1 MLADELTRIDELV
14 QINAGLD
21 AQALQQI
28 DHVFGCHI
36 AGCALGIR
44 TATQTGDG
52 GLEVPHPD
60 LQRRERVAQRLTIG
74 IVKMARDMG
83 DVEVLQRETCFKG
96 FYRLDRLQL
105 RHRQFAGG
113 MGPQLSRELFVR
125 HDAVCVLPYDPQRDS
140 VVLIEQFRIGAMD
153 KSSNPWLLE
162 LVAGLI
168 DKDEQPEEVARREAV
183 EEADLELTALW
194 PITQY
199 YPSPGGS
206 DERVHLYVGRCDSEG
221 AGGVYG
227 LAEEGEDIR
236 VHVWPLEDALA
247 AVRDGRIDNAASIIA
262 LQWLA
267 LNRAEVRGLWS

>member
-1 MLADELTRIDELV
+1 MS
-14 QINAGLD
+14 NA
-21 AQALQQI
+21 
-28 DHVFGCHI
+28 
-36 AGCALGIR
+36 
-44 TATQTGDG
+44 
-52 GLEVPHPD
+52 
-60 LQRRERVAQRLTIG
+60 
-74 IVKMARDMG
+74 

-96 FYRLDRLQL
+96 FYRLDRLHL

-113 MGPQLSRELFVR
+113 MGPALSRELFVR

-140 VVLIEQFRIGAMD
+140 VVLIEQFRVGAMD
-153 KSSNPWLLE
+153 KSVNPWLLE

-168 DKDEQPEEVARREAV
+168 DKDEQPEEVAHREAE
-183 EEADLELTALW
+183 EEAALQLAALW

-206 DERVHLYVGRCDSEG
+206 DERVHLYLGRCDSEG
-221 AGGVYG
+221 VGGVHG

-236 VHVWPLEDALA
+236 VHVWPLEDALQ

-267 LNRAEVRGLWS
+267 LNRDEVRGMWP

>member
-1 MLADELTRIDELV
+1 MS
-14 QINAGLD
+14 
-21 AQALQQI
+21 QA
-28 DHVFGCHI
+28 
-36 AGCALGIR
+36 
-44 TATQTGDG
+44 
-52 GLEVPHPD
+52 
-60 LQRRERVAQRLTIG
+60 
-74 IVKMARDMG
+74 

-140 VVLIEQFRIGAMD
+140 VVLIEQFRVGAMD

-168 DKDEQPEEVARREAV
+168 DKAEQPEEVARREAV

-206 DERVHLYVGRCDSEG
+206 DERVHLYIGRCDSEG
-221 AGGVYG
+221 AGGVHG
-227 LAEEGEDIR
+227 LVEEGEDIR
-236 VHVWPLEDALA
+236 VHVWPLEDALQ
-247 AVRDGRIDNAASIIA
+247 AVKDGRIDNAASIIA

>member
-1 MLADELTRIDELV
+1 MS
-14 QINAGLD
+14 
-21 AQALQQI
+21 QA
-28 DHVFGCHI
+28 
-36 AGCALGIR
+36 
-44 TATQTGDG
+44 
-52 GLEVPHPD
+52 
-60 LQRRERVAQRLTIG
+60 
-74 IVKMARDMG
+74 
-83 DVEVLQRETCFKG
+83 DVELIQRETCFQG
-96 FYRLDRLQL
+96 FYRLDRLHL

-125 HDAVCVLPYDPQRDS
+125 HDAVCVLPYDPQRDA
-140 VVLIEQFRIGAMD
+140 VVLVEQFRVGALD

-206 DERVHLYVGRCDSEG
+206 DERVHLYIGRCDSED
-221 AGGVYG
+221 AGGVHG

-236 VHVWPLEDALA
+236 VHVWPLEDALQ
-247 AVRDGRIDNAASIIA
+247 AVKDGRIDNAASIIA